1 MANRETRNG
10 LNRHDDMPR
19 VWISNPIEFLSTEDV
34 WFYLLDKPN
43 PWGNYNGLLFK
54 LYANESGGECP
65 LVVDR
70 TTPSCGN
77 SRFGCWTCTVV
88 ERDRASE
95 GLLASG
101 DTRMDRLIAFRHTL
115 LEFRDP
121 ANGYRDMRRM
131 NGDSGPGPL
140 KLSSRKELLG
150 RLLRLQNETGLLL
163 IDDEE
168 LLLIQKYWNSARG
181 PDNGDGV
188 ARIVR
193 KERGLPMKE
202 DPRELNRLREI
213 EEAVTR
219 EKGISPDTLR
229 RLLGKAEEYSES
241 HRAVGLPD
249 DLLNI
254 LKDDVELRSS
264 LTHAFKRNSLTH

>member
-1 MANRETRNG
+1 
-10 LNRHDDMPR
+10 
-19 VWISNPIEFLSTEDV
+19 
-34 WFYLLDKPN
+34 
-43 PWGNYNGLLFK
+43 
-54 LYANESGGECP
+54 
-65 LVVDR
+65 
-70 TTPSCGN
+70 
-77 SRFGCWTCTVV
+77 
-88 ERDRASE
+88 
-95 GLLASG
+95 
-101 DTRMDRLIAFRHTL
+101 MDRLIAFRHTL

-168 LLLIQKYWNSARG
+168 LLLIQKYWKSARG

-188 ARIVR
+188 ARTVR

-229 RLLGKAEEYSES
+229 RLLGKVEEYSES

-264 LTHAFKRNSLTH
+264 LTHAFKRNFVTH